1 MNLLLFF
8 TVFFLAGFTLFTL
21 YKQLKFKTVK
31 LNHHTMQAKRILNL
45 SDLKDN
51 RNWFI
56 SRFNKEEGHLA
67 DVQASCV
74 KNFKYKSIVNIR
86 EKLNDIQ
93 KDSSLNN

>member
-1 MNLLLFF
+1 MNFLLFCAIL
-8 TVFFLAGFTLFTL
+8 FLAGFTLFTL
-21 YKQLKFKTVK
+21 YMQEKFKSVK
-31 LNHHTMQAKRILNL
+31 INNHTMQAKRILNL

-56 SRFNKEEGHLA
+56 SRFNKAEEHLA

-74 KNFKYKSIVNIR
+74 KQFEYKSIINIR
-86 EKLNDIQ
+86 EKLNDIN